1 MPVAK
6 FIKKHWSN
14 IFILVIIAL
23 LFIPQTGMPIKVF
36 FSRLIAFSPSEIAA
50 DEQVVLQQYDW
61 KLMTPEG
68 EVVNFATSEEKVVLI
83 NFWATWCPPC
93 VAEMPSLQN
102 LFDEYGD
109 RVDFYFVSMES
120 PKKITRFM
128 NKKGYD
134 FPVYIPKQQVPNAIE
149 SYSLPTTYVIS
160 KQGKIV
166 IDKSGAA
173 NWDSETTKELLD
185 ELLGH

>member
-1 MPVAK
+1 MNLPV
-6 FIKKHWSN
+6 FVKKNWSN
-14 IFILVIIAL
+14 ILILAIIAL

-36 FSRLIAFSPSEIAA
+36 FSRLISMSPSEISSEKRETL
-50 DEQVVLQQYDW
+50 EQYNWQLE
-61 KLMTPEG
+61 TPEG
-68 EVVNFATSEEKVVLI
+68 ERVNLSASEEKVILI

-102 LFDEYGD
+102 LYTEYGD

-120 PKKITRFM
+120 TKKLNKFM
-128 NKKGYD
+128 EKKNYD
-134 FPVYIPKQQVPNAIE
+134 FPVYIPKQQVPDAIE

-160 KQGKIV
+160 KDGKIV

-173 NWDSETTKELLD
+173 DWDSDKVKKLLD
-185 ELLGH
+185 GLLND